1 MIPAPSPPRHP
12 AVLAFT
18 AGWIALLGAA
28 GVVRPSPLSAQSEP
42 ETRATLELVPSLLQL
57 GSETGTVE
65 VMARDVPSLDGFR
78 FALLYDASAA
88 VVTAVEAGPF
98 LAATGGTA
106 ELRLESAEPGRLV
119 VVGTRVPD
127 PSAEAEAVDAPEIGD
142 SGAGGAFDAS
152 TVDDASV
159 LLGSG
164 TLAIVSLAPLARTEA
179 PTPISLEELELV
191 ASSGEALAA
200 ESLGAQLSV
209 VEDPPA
215 DLVADAQAQA
225 ALLAEQASAG
235 PGLAGI
241 QRTIE
246 AALRD
251 LGRRAG
257 GAGTERT
264 PQLVWLSL
272 LVLGLAVAGLG
283 WYFGRRPPAEV

>member
-1 MIPAPSPPRHP
+1 MAVPA
-12 AVLAFT
+12 
-18 AGWIALLGAA
+18 
-28 GVVRPSPLSAQSEP
+28 PLSAQSEP
-42 ETRATLELVPSLLQL
+42 ETTVTLELAPSLLQL

-65 VMARDVPSLDGFR
+65 VMARDVPSLNGYR
-78 FALLYDASAA
+78 FTLLYDASAA
-88 VVTAVEAGPF
+88 LVTAVEAGPF
-98 LAATGGTA
+98 LASSGGTA
-106 ELRLESAEPGRLV
+106 ELRLEAAEPGRLV

-127 PSAEAEAVDAPEIGD
+127 PSAETEAGDSAATGD

-152 TVDDASV
+152 DVTDETA

-164 TLAIVSLAPLARTEA
+164 TLAIISLAPLARTEA
-179 PTPISLEELELV
+179 PTPISLEELEIE
-191 ASSGEALAA
+191 ASGGEALVA

-225 ALLAEQASAG
+225 ALLAEQASAA

-264 PQLVWLSL
+264 PQLVWLAL
-272 LVLGLAVAGLG
+272 LILGLAVAGLG
-283 WYFGRRPPAEV
+283 WYFGRRPPAEA